1 MFSKK
6 EARMAKTKVA
16 MELGMGTS
24 LRRQDYTKAAIR
36 ALQDALWHNSLTMA
50 DAFGFSREDMIVE
63 VEIGVQKPEAVDIE
77 AVKAILPYGKG
88 SVMVVH
94 GGLDIAKP
102 TDKASS
108 NPPADTDKT
117 VIANA
122 AVNVFFNMQ
131 PASNKGARA

>member
-1 MFSKK
+1 
-6 EARMAKTKVA
+6 MAKKRVA

-24 LRRQDYTKAAIR
+24 LRRQDYTKAAVR

-63 VEIGVQKPEAVDIE
+63 VNIAVQQPEQVDIE
-77 AVKAILPYGKG
+77 AVRAVLPYGQPQIN
-88 SVMVVH
+88 VVH

-102 TDKASS
+102 TKPGESA
-108 NPPADTDKT
+108 ADTDKT

-122 AVNVFFNMQ
+122 AVNVYFDME
-131 PASNKGARA
+131 PATTGDSA

>member
-1 MFSKK
+1 
-6 EARMAKTKVA
+6 MAKTKVA

-63 VEIGVQKPEAVDIE
+63 VEIGVQKPEAVDID

-117 VIANA
+117 IVANA
-122 AVNVFFNMQ
+122 AVNVFFNMR

>member
-1 MFSKK
+1 
-6 EARMAKTKVA
+6 MAKKRVA

-24 LRRQDYTKAAIR
+24 LRRQDYTKAAVR

-63 VEIGVQKPEAVDIE
+63 VNIAVQQPEQVDIDALR
-77 AVKAILPYGKG
+77 AVLPYGRPQIN
-88 SVMVVH
+88 VVH

-102 TDKASS
+102 AQPGE
-108 NPPADTDKT
+108 NPADTDKT

-122 AVNVFFNMQ
+122 AVNVYFDME
-131 PASNKGARA
+131 PAAAKEARR

>member
-1 MFSKK
+1 
-6 EARMAKTKVA
+6 MAKKKVA

-63 VEIGVQKPEAVDIE
+63 VEIGVQKPEKVDIE

-88 SVMVVH
+88 SVQVVH

-102 TDKASS
+102 ASK
-108 NPPADTDKT
+108 NPAADTDKT
-117 VIANA
+117 IIANA
-122 AVNVFFNMQ
+122 AVNVVFDMQ
-131 PASNKGARA
+131 PAAGKGAST

>member
-1 MFSKK
+1 
-6 EARMAKTKVA
+6 MAKKRVA

-63 VEIGVQKPEAVDIE
+63 VDIAVQQPELVDIE
-77 AVKAILPYGKG
+77 TVKAVLPYGQPHIR
-88 SVMVVH
+88 VVH

-102 TDKASS
+102 AKPGENS
-108 NPPADTDKT
+108 ADTDKT
-117 VIANA
+117 VIAQA
-122 AVNVFFNMQ
+122 AVNVYFDME
-131 PASNKGARA
+131 PADGGIK

>member
-1 MFSKK
+1 
-6 EARMAKTKVA
+6 MAKKRVA

-63 VEIGVQKPEAVDIE
+63 VDIAVQKPELVDIE
-77 AVKAILPYGKG
+77 TVKAVLPYGQPHIR
-88 SVMVVH
+88 VVH

-102 TDKASS
+102 VEPGE
-108 NPPADTDKT
+108 NPADINKT
-117 VIANA
+117 VIAQA
-122 AVNVFFNMQ
+122 AVNVYFDME
-131 PASNKGARA
+131 PADGGKR